1 MSEASMPLS
10 PLLLVAV
17 ALTGVFAFLQV
28 YSVQAVLPVLM
39 RDLVA
44 TEVQAGLSVGAT
56 VLGVALVSPFMGML
70 SDAFGRKLFIVGSL
84 LFLGVPTALMAWVSG
99 IEQMMVLRFLQG
111 VAVPGI
117 TVVLIAY
124 IGEEFE
130 GRAMTRLMSLYVS
143 GTVLGGFLGRFVLGH
158 LNELMGW
165 RQAFWVMA
173 ACCFAGALFVWAQL
187 PASRHFVARPQVGA
201 ALRTLWSHLR
211 NPHLIAACWLG
222 GCVLFSLV
230 GSFTYI
236 NLHLAGE
243 PWRLDTGSLAN
254 LFAIYLIGM
263 VITPLSAWVITRLG
277 SARTV
282 LMAVGLS
289 MAGVLGT
296 QVQPL
301 GGIIVALTLVSSGVF
316 ITQAAT
322 INYIALHVRE
332 GRSLATGLYYM
343 AYYTGG
349 TVGAWLGGMAYAHS
363 AWQGVVWLLLAVQVL
378 ALLVAGIGMRG
389 FSPVR
394 PQG

>member
-201 ALRTLWSHLR
+201 ALRTLWSHLH